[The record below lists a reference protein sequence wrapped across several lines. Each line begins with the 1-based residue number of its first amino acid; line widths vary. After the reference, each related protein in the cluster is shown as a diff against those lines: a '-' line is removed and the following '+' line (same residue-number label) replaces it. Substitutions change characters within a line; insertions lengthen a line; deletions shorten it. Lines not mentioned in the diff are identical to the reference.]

1 MMADG
6 NRTYCGAYPIMYK
19 DIKSVYCIPTT
30 NVIMSVKYNLVK
42 KKCTH
47 IKHTVQYSLIDAT
60 HQGNQHNQDR
70 KFLPF
75 QKAPLC
81 PSL

>member
-42 KKCTH
+42 KKMH
-47 IKHTVQYSLIDAT
+47 PY
-60 HQGNQHNQDR
+60 
-70 KFLPF
+70 
-75 QKAPLC
+75 
-81 PSL
+81 